1 MNKAERDESA
11 AYLRFVKGITLEWAK
26 FPKAVADD
34 ERFLTLKHKKGGR
47 RYDETFSV
55 SVALVEDCL
64 YLKYKGYFRRTKVLM
79 LRNASEYG
87 AVDVCERMELGISTY
102 TDRVQLL
109 GDAIKQLYVANGL
122 RVSSMFGY
130 KPLLR
135 PWRTPPTG
143 AAQQQQL
150 A

>member
-1 MNKAERDESA
+1 MDKAERDESA
-11 AYLRFVKGITLEWAK
+11 AYLRFVHGITLEWAK

-34 ERFLTLKHKKGGR
+34 ERFLTLRHKKEGR
-47 RYDETFSV
+47 YSETVTV
-55 SVALVEDCL
+55 SVALVENCL
-64 YLKYKGYFRRTKVLM
+64 YLKYKGYFKRTKVLM

-87 AVDVCERMELGISTY
+87 AVDVCERIELGIGTY
-102 TDRVQLL
+102 TDRIRTL
-109 GDAIKQLYVANGL
+109 GDAIKKLYVANGL

-135 PWRTPPTG
+135 PLRTPPTG